1 MKNILVRLMVLVSV
15 GTIIYFVI
23 SSKTIKVKKERITII
38 KEVEPITETE
48 TKIVSNDD
56 ITETEKTFNLFIDY
70 EQIFTYSNNID
81 TFTVERNNLDE
92 IQITHVVVAG
102 LDEGYSWYKKHYDFK
117 NNTIYLTFAY
127 TEYQVN
133 SNLLIITNDDITTKY
148 NLIDIK

>member
-70 EQIFTYSNNID
+70 EQIFTYSNDID

-102 LDEGYSWYKKHYDFK
+102 LDEGYS
-117 NNTIYLTFAY
+117 
-127 TEYQVN
+127 
-133 SNLLIITNDDITTKY
+133 
-148 NLIDIK
+148 